1 MLVLRSFLCV
11 FRNFAI
17 ANLGGEEGWE
27 WVELSTDIRKTIYK
41 KLQQIF
47 KGLDRFNN
55 CVCQQSFET
64 NMDTISQI

>member
-27 WVELSTDIRKTIYK
+27 GVGLSTDIRKTI
-41 KLQQIF
+41 
-47 KGLDRFNN
+47 
-55 CVCQQSFET
+55 
-64 NMDTISQI
+64 